1 MEGIKEGTRKSG
13 ERAWPKEDFF
23 NRELSW
29 LEFNQ
34 RVLDQAK
41 AESEDAARRHPV
53 FERMKFLS
61 IASSNLDEFF
71 MIRVASIN
79 DQYLAGYKKP
89 DPSGRTPRM
98 QLEQISARVGDM
110 VDEMYRVFRQ
120 QILPELRKSGIRL
133 LADGQLSDAQREYL
147 DEYFEQQVYP
157 VLTPMAVDSSRPF
170 PLILSK
176 SLNLGVL
183 LEDDEEPDE
192 PSFATVQVPSVLD
205 RVVYLP
211 REDGDEG
218 VQAMLLEQVI
228 SRKVGKLF
236 PGRKVIC
243 CYPYRVTRNADM
255 TIDEEGAEDLL
266 REIEKSLKQRKWGA
280 AIRLEIDHRADKR
293 LLDTLRDALEVE
305 PGFIYSIHGP
315 LNLDFLMKSLY
326 KLDYPELKYP
336 RYTPR
341 RLARPE
347 TRQSAHGFTPI
358 EAGAQPSHAE
368 APGMFERIAAGDI
381 LMYHP
386 YDSFEPVIDLIRQA
400 ARDPDVLAIKQTLY
414 RVSGDSPIV
423 AALMEAAENGK
434 QVTALLEV
442 KARFDE
448 ENNIHWGKRLEQ
460 TGAHVIYGLVG
471 LKTHSKITLIVRR
484 EQGRIR
490 RYVHLGTGNYNDVTA
505 NIYTDHGLMTCREDI
520 GEDASAFFN
529 MLTGYSEQTRL
540 HKLVAAPH
548 MLRER
553 MMALIRRETEAA
565 RSGQR
570 AGIFMKMNSLLDERI
585 ISALYEAS
593 CAGVRVRLIVRGICC
608 LVPGVPG
615 VSDNICVRSIVG
627 RYLEHS
633 RAFIFRNSG
642 NEEVYLGSADMMP
655 RNLDRRVEL
664 IFPVEDPALR
674 MRIKKLLRA
683 QWRDNVQAREL
694 APDGRY
700 YPVSGGKSPFS
711 SQDFCMESDEV

>member
-1 MEGIKEGTRKSG
+1 MEATQNRKAN
-13 ERAWPKEDFF
+13 ETMWPKEDFF

-34 RVLDQAK
+34 RVLDQAR

-61 IASSNLDEFF
+61 ITSSNLDEFF
-71 MIRVASIN
+71 MVRVASLN
-79 DQYLAGYKKP
+79 DQYQAGYNRP
-89 DPSGRTPRM
+89 DPSGLTPRM
-98 QLEQISARVGDM
+98 QLDAISRRAHDM
-110 VDEMYRVFRQ
+110 VSDMYRVFRQ

-133 LADGQLSDAQREYL
+133 LADGQLTDAQRAYL
-147 DEYFEQQVYP
+147 DDYFEQQVYP

-183 LEDDEEPDE
+183 LEDEEYPDE

-211 REDGDEG
+211 RGEGDEG
-218 VQAMLLEQVI
+218 VMAMLLEQVI
-228 SRKVGKLF
+228 SRNVARLF

-266 REIEKSLKQRKWGA
+266 QEIEKSLKQRKWGA
-280 AIRLEIDHRADKR
+280 VIRLEIDHRADKR
-293 LLDTLRDALEVE
+293 LLDTLTDALEVD
-305 PGFIYSIHGP
+305 PGFVFSIHGP

-326 KLDYPELKYP
+326 KLDYPQLKYAP
-336 RYTPR
+336 YSPR
-341 RLARPE
+341 RLDRAPSLK
-347 TRQSAHGFTPI
+347 TSPGFTPI
-358 EAGAQPSHAE
+358 EPGAAAAHTEPAT
-368 APGMFERIAAGDI
+368 MFDRIAAGDV
-381 LMYHP
+381 LLFHP
-386 YDSFEPVIDLIRQA
+386 YDSFEPVIDFIREA
-400 ARDPDVLAIKQTLY
+400 ARDPNVLAIKQTLY

-460 TGAHVIYGLVG
+460 AGAHVIYGLVG

-484 EQGRIR
+484 EGGRIR

-505 NIYTDHGLMTCREDI
+505 NIYTDHGLMTCRPDI

-529 MLTGYSEQTRL
+529 MLTGYSEQTEL
-540 HKLVAAPH
+540 KKLIAAPH
-548 MLRER
+548 MLRDR
-553 MMALIRRETEAA
+553 MTALIRRETEAA
-565 RSGQR
+565 RAGQR
-570 AGIFMKMNSLLDERI
+570 AGIFMKMNSLVDERI
-585 ISALYEAS
+585 IAALYEAS

-633 RAFIFRNSG
+633 RAFIFRNGG
-642 NEEVYLGSADMMP
+642 NEEVYLASADMMP
-655 RNLDRRVEL
+655 RNLNRRVEL
-664 IFPVEDPALR
+664 MFPVEDPALR
-674 MRIKKLLRA
+674 LRIKKLLRA

-700 YPVSGGKSPFS
+700 YPVSGGKSLFS

>member
-1 MEGIKEGTRKSG
+1 MEVLQPKHT
-13 ERAWPKEDFF
+13 WPKEDFF

-41 AESEDAARRHPV
+41 AVTEDAAKRHPV

-61 IASSNLDEFF
+61 IASTNLDEFF
-71 MIRVASIN
+71 MVRVASIN
-79 DQYLAGYKKP
+79 DQYQAGYTKA
-89 DPSGRTPRM
+89 DPSGRTPKV
-98 QLEQISARVGDM
+98 QLEQISTRVGDM
-110 VDEMYRVFRQ
+110 VQEMYQVLRQ
-120 QILPELRKSGIRL
+120 QILPELRKNGIRL
-133 LADGQLSDAQREYL
+133 LADGQLTEAQRKYL
-147 DEYFEQQVYP
+147 DDYFIQQVYP

-176 SLNLGVL
+176 SLNLGIL
-183 LEDDEEPDE
+183 LENDDHPDA
-192 PSFATVQVPSVLD
+192 PSFATVQVPSVLN
-205 RVVYLP
+205 RIVYLP
-211 REDGDEG
+211 KEEGDNG

-228 SRKVGKLF
+228 SRRVSELF

-266 REIEKSLKQRKWGA
+266 LEIEKSLKQRKWGA
-280 AIRLEIDHRADKR
+280 VIRLEIDHRADKR
-293 LLDTLRDALEVE
+293 LLKILEDAFEVDS
-305 PGFIYSIHGP
+305 GFIYSIHGP
-315 LNLDFLMKSLY
+315 LNLDFFMKNLY
-326 KLDYPELKYP
+326 KLDYPELKY
-336 RYTPR
+336 RNYTPR
-341 RLARPE
+341 KLSLAAQHASPQE
-347 TRQSAHGFTPI
+347 FIPI
-358 EAGAQPSHAE
+358 EAGAHRTAE
-368 APGMFERIAAGDI
+368 YANLFDRIAAGNI
-381 LMYHP
+381 LLYHP
-386 YDSFEPVIDLIRQA
+386 YDSFDPVIDLVHQA
-400 ARDPDVLAIKQTLY
+400 AHDPNVLAIKQTLY

-423 AALMEAAENGK
+423 AALMEAAESGK

-460 TGAHVIYGLVG
+460 AGAHVIYGLVG

-484 EQGRIR
+484 ENGRIR
-490 RYVHLGTGNYNDVTA
+490 RYVHLSTGNYNDVTA

-529 MLTGYSEQTRL
+529 MLTGFSERTEL
-540 HKLVAAPH
+540 KKLVAAPH
-548 MLRER
+548 MLRGR
-553 MMALIRRETEAA
+553 MMALIHRETEAA
-565 RSGQR
+565 RNGQR
-570 AGIFMKMNSLLDERI
+570 AGIFMKMNSLLDEKI

-593 CAGVRVRLIVRGICC
+593 CAGVRIRLMVRGICC

-642 NEEVYLGSADMMP
+642 NEEVYLSSADMMP

-664 IFPVEDPALR
+664 MFPVEDAELKVR
-674 MRIKKLLRA
+674 VKKLLRA
-683 QWRDNVQAREL
+683 QWRDNIQTREL
-694 APDGRY
+694 APDGKY
-700 YPVSGGKSPFS
+700 YPVQNGKPPFS
-711 SQDFCMESDEV
+711 SQDFCMENDEV

>member
-1 MEGIKEGTRKSG
+1 MEATQNRKAN
-13 ERAWPKEDFF
+13 ETMWPKEDFF

-34 RVLDQAK
+34 RVLDQAR

-61 IASSNLDEFF
+61 ITSSNLDEFF
-71 MIRVASIN
+71 MVRVASLN
-79 DQYLAGYKKP
+79 DQYQAGYNRP
-89 DPSGRTPRM
+89 DPSGLTPRM
-98 QLEQISARVGDM
+98 QLDAISRRAHDM
-110 VDEMYRVFRQ
+110 VSDMYRVFRQ

-133 LADGQLSDAQREYL
+133 LADGQLTDGQRAYL
-147 DEYFEQQVYP
+147 DDYFEQQVYP

-183 LEDDEEPDE
+183 LEDEEYPDE

-211 REDGDEG
+211 RGEGDGG
-218 VQAMLLEQVI
+218 VMAMLLEQVI
-228 SRKVGKLF
+228 SRNVARLF

-266 REIEKSLKQRKWGA
+266 QEIEKSLKQRKWGA
-280 AIRLEIDHRADKR
+280 VIRLEIDHRADKR
-293 LLDTLRDALEVE
+293 LLDTLTDALEVD
-305 PGFIYSIHGP
+305 PGFVFSIHGP

-326 KLDYPELKYP
+326 KLDYPQLKYAP
-336 RYTPR
+336 YSPR
-341 RLARPE
+341 RLDRA
-347 TRQSAHGFTPI
+347 QSLKTSPGFTPI
-358 EAGAQPSHAE
+358 EPGAAAAHTEPAT
-368 APGMFERIAAGDI
+368 MFDRIAAGDV
-381 LMYHP
+381 LLFHP
-386 YDSFEPVIDLIRQA
+386 YDSFEPVIDFIREA
-400 ARDPDVLAIKQTLY
+400 ARDPNVLAIKQTLY

-460 TGAHVIYGLVG
+460 AGAHVIYGLVG

-484 EQGRIR
+484 EGGRIR

-505 NIYTDHGLMTCREDI
+505 NIYTDHGLMTCRPDI

-529 MLTGYSEQTRL
+529 MLTGYSEQTEL
-540 HKLVAAPH
+540 KKLIAAPH
-548 MLRER
+548 MLRDR
-553 MMALIRRETEAA
+553 MTALIRRETEAA
-565 RSGQR
+565 RAGQR
-570 AGIFMKMNSLLDERI
+570 AGIFMKMNSLVDERI
-585 ISALYEAS
+585 IAALYEAS

-633 RAFIFRNSG
+633 RAFIFRNGG
-642 NEEVYLGSADMMP
+642 NEEVYLASADMMP
-655 RNLDRRVEL
+655 RNLNRRVEL
-664 IFPVEDPALR
+664 MFPVEEPALR
-674 MRIKKLLRA
+674 LRIKKLMRA

>member
-1 MEGIKEGTRKSG
+1 METIQNKKPNETM
-13 ERAWPKEDFF
+13 WPKEDFF

-34 RVLDQAK
+34 RVLDQAR

-61 IASSNLDEFF
+61 ITSSNLDEFF
-71 MIRVASIN
+71 MVRVASLN
-79 DQYLAGYKKP
+79 DQYQAGYNRP
-89 DPSGRTPRM
+89 DPSGLTPRM
-98 QLEQISARVGDM
+98 QLDAISRRAHDM
-110 VDEMYRVFRQ
+110 VSDMYRVFRQ

-133 LADGQLSDAQREYL
+133 LADGQLTDAQRAYL
-147 DEYFEQQVYP
+147 DDYFEQQVYP

-183 LEDDEEPDE
+183 LEDEEYPDE

-211 REDGDEG
+211 RGEGDEG
-218 VQAMLLEQVI
+218 VMAMLLEQVI
-228 SRKVGKLF
+228 SRNVARLF

-266 REIEKSLKQRKWGA
+266 QEIEKSLKQRKWGA
-280 AIRLEIDHRADKR
+280 VIRLEIDHRADKR
-293 LLDTLRDALEVE
+293 LLDTLTDALEVD
-305 PGFIYSIHGP
+305 PGFVFSIHGP

-326 KLDYPELKYP
+326 KLDYPQLKYAP
-336 RYTPR
+336 YSPR
-341 RLARPE
+341 RLDRA
-347 TRQSAHGFTPI
+347 QSLKTSPGFTPI
-358 EAGAQPSHAE
+358 EPGAAAAHSEPAT
-368 APGMFERIAAGDI
+368 MFDRIAAGDV
-381 LMYHP
+381 LLFHP
-386 YDSFEPVIDLIRQA
+386 YDSFEPVIDFIREA
-400 ARDPDVLAIKQTLY
+400 ARDPNVLAIKQTLY

-460 TGAHVIYGLVG
+460 AGAHVIYGLVG

-484 EQGRIR
+484 EGGRIR

-505 NIYTDHGLMTCREDI
+505 NIYTDHGLMTCRPDI

-529 MLTGYSEQTRL
+529 MLTGYSEQTEL
-540 HKLVAAPH
+540 KKLIAAPH
-548 MLRER
+548 MLRDR
-553 MMALIRRETEAA
+553 MTALIRRETEAA
-565 RSGQR
+565 RAGQR
-570 AGIFMKMNSLLDERI
+570 AGIFMKMNSLVDERI
-585 ISALYEAS
+585 IAALYEAS

-633 RAFIFRNSG
+633 RAFIFRNGG
-642 NEEVYLGSADMMP
+642 NEEVYLASADMMP
-655 RNLDRRVEL
+655 RNLNRRVEL
-664 IFPVEDPALR
+664 MFPVEEPALR
-674 MRIKKLLRA
+674 LRIKKLMRA

>member
-1 MEGIKEGTRKSG
+1 MENTQSKRGNEQH
-13 ERAWPKEDFF
+13 WPNEDFF

-41 AESEDAARRHPV
+41 AETEDAARRHPV

-79 DQYLAGYKKP
+79 DQHVAGYDKP
-89 DPSGRTPRM
+89 DPSGRTPLM
-98 QLEQISARVGDM
+98 QLEQISVRVADM

-120 QILPELRKSGIRL
+120 QILPELRQNGIRL
-133 LADGQLSDAQREYL
+133 LADGQLDQSQRKYL

-170 PLILSK
+170 PLILSR

-183 LEDDEEPDE
+183 LEDEEYPDE

-211 REDGDEG
+211 GKDGESG
-218 VQAMLLEQVI
+218 IQAMLLEQVI
-228 SRKVGKLF
+228 SRKMDALF
-236 PGRKVIC
+236 PGRRVIC

-266 REIEKSLKQRKWGA
+266 LEIEKSLKQRKWGA
-280 AIRLEIDHRADKR
+280 AIRLEIDHRADRR
-293 LLDTLRDALEVE
+293 LLAILEKALEVE
-305 PGFIYSIHGP
+305 PGFVYSIYGP

-326 KLDYPELKYP
+326 KLNYPALKYKP
-336 RYTPR
+336 YAPR
-341 RLARPE
+341 RLRPAVERQPVQEFVPIEHVTAPTHDEPE
-347 TRQSAHGFTPI
+347 T
-358 EAGAQPSHAE
+358 
-368 APGMFERIAAGDI
+368 MFDRIARGDV
-381 LMYHP
+381 LLYHP

-460 TGAHVIYGLVG
+460 TGAHVIYGLLG

-484 EQGRIR
+484 ENGGIR

-529 MLTGYSEQTRL
+529 MLTGYSEQTQL
-540 HKLVAAPH
+540 KKLIAAPH
-548 MLRER
+548 MLRDR

-565 RSGQR
+565 RAGQK

-585 ISALYEAS
+585 IAALYEAS

-615 VSDNICVRSIVG
+615 VSENICVRSIVG
-627 RYLEHS
+627 RFLEHS

-642 NEEVYLGSADMMP
+642 NEEVYLASADMMP

-664 IFPVEDPALR
+664 MFPVEQPELS

-683 QWRDNVQAREL
+683 QWRDNVQARQL
-694 APDGRY
+694 APDGKY
-700 YPVSGGKSPFS
+700 YPVEAGKAPFS
-711 SQDFCMESDEV
+711 SQDYCMESDEI

>member
-1 MEGIKEGTRKSG
+1 METIQNKKPNETM
-13 ERAWPKEDFF
+13 WPKEDFF

-34 RVLDQAK
+34 RVLDQAR

-61 IASSNLDEFF
+61 ITSSNLDEFF
-71 MIRVASIN
+71 MVRVASLN
-79 DQYLAGYKKP
+79 DQYQAGYNRP
-89 DPSGRTPRM
+89 DPSGLTPRM
-98 QLEQISARVGDM
+98 QLDAISRRAHDM
-110 VDEMYRVFRQ
+110 VSDMYRVFRQ

-133 LADGQLSDAQREYL
+133 LADGQLTDAQRAYL
-147 DEYFEQQVYP
+147 DDYFEQQVYP

-183 LEDDEEPDE
+183 LEDEEYPDE

-211 REDGDEG
+211 RGEGDEG
-218 VQAMLLEQVI
+218 VMAMLLEQVI
-228 SRKVGKLF
+228 SRNVARLF

-266 REIEKSLKQRKWGA
+266 QEIEKSLKQRKWGA
-280 AIRLEIDHRADKR
+280 VIRLEIDHRADKR
-293 LLDTLRDALEVE
+293 LLDTLTDALEVD
-305 PGFIYSIHGP
+305 PGFVFSIHGP

-326 KLDYPELKYP
+326 KLDYPQLKYAP
-336 RYTPR
+336 YSPR
-341 RLARPE
+341 RLDRAPSLK
-347 TRQSAHGFTPI
+347 TTPGFTPI
-358 EAGAQPSHAE
+358 EPGAAAAHSEPAT
-368 APGMFERIAAGDI
+368 MFDRIAAGDV
-381 LMYHP
+381 LLFHP
-386 YDSFEPVIDLIRQA
+386 YDSFEPVIDFIREA
-400 ARDPDVLAIKQTLY
+400 ARDPNVLAIKQTLY

-460 TGAHVIYGLVG
+460 AGAHVIYGLVG

-484 EQGRIR
+484 EGGRIR

-505 NIYTDHGLMTCREDI
+505 NIYTDHGLMTCRPDI

-529 MLTGYSEQTRL
+529 MLTGYSEQTEL
-540 HKLVAAPH
+540 EKLIAAPH
-548 MLRER
+548 MLRDR
-553 MMALIRRETEAA
+553 MTALIRRETEAA
-565 RSGQR
+565 RAGQR
-570 AGIFMKMNSLLDERI
+570 AGIFMKMNSLVDERI
-585 ISALYEAS
+585 IAALYEAS

-633 RAFIFRNSG
+633 RAFIFRNGG
-642 NEEVYLGSADMMP
+642 NEEVYLASADMMP
-655 RNLDRRVEL
+655 RNLNRRVEL
-664 IFPVEDPALR
+664 MFPVEEPALR
-674 MRIKKLLRA
+674 LRIKKLMRA

>member
-1 MEGIKEGTRKSG
+1 METIQNKKPNETM
-13 ERAWPKEDFF
+13 WPKEDFF

-34 RVLDQAK
+34 RVLDQAR

-61 IASSNLDEFF
+61 ITSSNLDEFF
-71 MIRVASIN
+71 MVRVASLN
-79 DQYLAGYKKP
+79 DQYQAGYNRP
-89 DPSGRTPRM
+89 DPSGLTPRM
-98 QLEQISARVGDM
+98 QLDAISRRAHDM
-110 VDEMYRVFRQ
+110 VSDMYRVFRQ

-133 LADGQLSDAQREYL
+133 LADGQLTDAQRAYL
-147 DEYFEQQVYP
+147 DDYFEQQVYP

-183 LEDDEEPDE
+183 LEDEEYPDE

-211 REDGDEG
+211 RGEGDEG
-218 VQAMLLEQVI
+218 VMAMLLEQVI
-228 SRKVGKLF
+228 SRNVARLF

-266 REIEKSLKQRKWGA
+266 QEIEKSLKQRKWGA
-280 AIRLEIDHRADKR
+280 VIRLEIDHRADKR
-293 LLDTLRDALEVE
+293 LLDTLTDALEVD
-305 PGFIYSIHGP
+305 PGFVFSIHGP

-326 KLDYPELKYP
+326 KLDYPQLKYAP
-336 RYTPR
+336 YSPR
-341 RLARPE
+341 RLDRAP
-347 TRQSAHGFTPI
+347 SLKPSPGFTPI
-358 EAGAQPSHAE
+358 EPGAAAAHSEPAT
-368 APGMFERIAAGDI
+368 MFDRIAAGDV
-381 LMYHP
+381 LLFHP
-386 YDSFEPVIDLIRQA
+386 YDSFEPVIDFIREA
-400 ARDPDVLAIKQTLY
+400 ARDPNVLAIKQTLY

-460 TGAHVIYGLVG
+460 AGAHVIYGLVG

-484 EQGRIR
+484 EGGRIR

-505 NIYTDHGLMTCREDI
+505 NIYTDHGLMTCRPDI

-529 MLTGYSEQTRL
+529 MLTGYSEQTEL
-540 HKLVAAPH
+540 KKLIAAPH
-548 MLRER
+548 MLRDR
-553 MMALIRRETEAA
+553 MTALIRRETEAA
-565 RSGQR
+565 RAGQR
-570 AGIFMKMNSLLDERI
+570 AGIFMKMNSLVDERI
-585 ISALYEAS
+585 IAALYEAS

-633 RAFIFRNSG
+633 RAFIFRNGG
-642 NEEVYLGSADMMP
+642 NEEVYLASADMMP
-655 RNLDRRVEL
+655 RNLNRRVEL
-664 IFPVEDPALR
+664 MFPVEEPALR
-674 MRIKKLLRA
+674 LRIKKLMRA

>member
-1 MEGIKEGTRKSG
+1 METIQNKKPNETM
-13 ERAWPKEDFF
+13 WPKEDFF

-34 RVLDQAK
+34 RVLDQAR

-61 IASSNLDEFF
+61 ITSSNLDEFF
-71 MIRVASIN
+71 MVRVASLN
-79 DQYLAGYKKP
+79 DQYQAGYNRP
-89 DPSGRTPRM
+89 DPSGLTPRM
-98 QLEQISARVGDM
+98 QLDAISRRAHDM
-110 VDEMYRVFRQ
+110 VSDMYRVFRQ

-133 LADGQLSDAQREYL
+133 LADGQLTDAQRAYL
-147 DEYFEQQVYP
+147 DDYFEQQVYP

-183 LEDDEEPDE
+183 LEDEEYPDE

-211 REDGDEG
+211 RGEGDEG
-218 VQAMLLEQVI
+218 VMAMLLEQVI
-228 SRKVGKLF
+228 SRNVARLF

-266 REIEKSLKQRKWGA
+266 QEIEKSLKQRKWGA
-280 AIRLEIDHRADKR
+280 VIRLEIDHRADKR
-293 LLDTLRDALEVE
+293 LLDTLTDALEVD
-305 PGFIYSIHGP
+305 PGFVFSIHGP

-326 KLDYPELKYP
+326 KLDYPQLKYAP
-336 RYTPR
+336 YSPR
-341 RLARPE
+341 RLDRA
-347 TRQSAHGFTPI
+347 QSLKTSPGFTPI
-358 EAGAQPSHAE
+358 EPGAAAAHSEPAT
-368 APGMFERIAAGDI
+368 MFDRIAAGDV
-381 LMYHP
+381 LLFHP
-386 YDSFEPVIDLIRQA
+386 YDSFEPVIDFIREA
-400 ARDPDVLAIKQTLY
+400 ARDPNVLAIKQTLY

-460 TGAHVIYGLVG
+460 AGAHVIYGLVG

-484 EQGRIR
+484 EGGRIR

-505 NIYTDHGLMTCREDI
+505 NIYTDHGLMTCRPDI

-529 MLTGYSEQTRL
+529 MLTGYSEQTEL
-540 HKLVAAPH
+540 KKLIAAPH
-548 MLRER
+548 MLRDR
-553 MMALIRRETEAA
+553 MTALIRRETEAA
-565 RSGQR
+565 RAGQR
-570 AGIFMKMNSLLDERI
+570 AGIFMKMNSLVDERI
-585 ISALYEAS
+585 IAALYEAS

-633 RAFIFRNSG
+633 RAFIFRNGG
-642 NEEVYLGSADMMP
+642 NEEVYLASADMMP
-655 RNLDRRVEL
+655 RNLNRRVEL
-664 IFPVEDPALR
+664 MFPVEDPALR
-674 MRIKKLLRA
+674 LRIKKLMRA

>member
-1 MEGIKEGTRKSG
+1 METIQNKKPNETM
-13 ERAWPKEDFF
+13 WPKEDFF

-34 RVLDQAK
+34 RVLDQAR

-61 IASSNLDEFF
+61 ITSSNLDEFF
-71 MIRVASIN
+71 MVRVASLN
-79 DQYLAGYKKP
+79 DQYQAGYNRP
-89 DPSGRTPRM
+89 DPSGLTPRM
-98 QLEQISARVGDM
+98 QLDAISRRAHDM
-110 VDEMYRVFRQ
+110 VSDMYRVFRQ

-133 LADGQLSDAQREYL
+133 LADGQLTDAQRAYL
-147 DEYFEQQVYP
+147 DDYFEQQVYP

-183 LEDDEEPDE
+183 LEDEEYPDE

-211 REDGDEG
+211 RGEGDEG
-218 VQAMLLEQVI
+218 VMAMLLEQVI
-228 SRKVGKLF
+228 SRNVARLF

-266 REIEKSLKQRKWGA
+266 QEIEKSLKQRKWGA
-280 AIRLEIDHRADKR
+280 VIRLEIDHRADKR
-293 LLDTLRDALEVE
+293 LLDTLTDALEVD
-305 PGFIYSIHGP
+305 PGFVFSIHGP

-326 KLDYPELKYP
+326 KLDYPQLKYAP
-336 RYTPR
+336 YSPR
-341 RLARPE
+341 RLDRA
-347 TRQSAHGFTPI
+347 QSLKTSPGFTPI
-358 EAGAQPSHAE
+358 EPGAAAAHTEPAT
-368 APGMFERIAAGDI
+368 MFDRIAAGDV
-381 LMYHP
+381 LLFHP
-386 YDSFEPVIDLIRQA
+386 YDSFEPVIDFIREA
-400 ARDPDVLAIKQTLY
+400 ARDPNVLAIKQTLY

-460 TGAHVIYGLVG
+460 AGAHVIYGLVG

-484 EQGRIR
+484 EGGRIR

-505 NIYTDHGLMTCREDI
+505 NIYTDHGLMTCRPDI

-529 MLTGYSEQTRL
+529 MLTGYSEQTEL
-540 HKLVAAPH
+540 KKLIAAPH
-548 MLRER
+548 MLRDR
-553 MMALIRRETEAA
+553 MTALIRRETEAA
-565 RSGQR
+565 RAGQR
-570 AGIFMKMNSLLDERI
+570 AGIFMKMNSLVDERI
-585 ISALYEAS
+585 IAALYEAS

-633 RAFIFRNSG
+633 RAFIFRNGG
-642 NEEVYLGSADMMP
+642 NEEVYLASADMMP
-655 RNLDRRVEL
+655 RNLNRRVEL
-664 IFPVEDPALR
+664 MFPVEDPALR
-674 MRIKKLLRA
+674 LRIKKLLRA

>member
-1 MEGIKEGTRKSG
+1 MEATQNRKAN
-13 ERAWPKEDFF
+13 ETMWPKEDFF

-34 RVLDQAK
+34 RVLDQAR

-61 IASSNLDEFF
+61 ITSSNLDEFF
-71 MIRVASIN
+71 MVRVASLN
-79 DQYLAGYKKP
+79 DQYQAGYNRP
-89 DPSGRTPRM
+89 DPSGLTPRM
-98 QLEQISARVGDM
+98 QLDAISRRAHDM
-110 VDEMYRVFRQ
+110 VSDMYRVFRQ

-133 LADGQLSDAQREYL
+133 LADGQLTDGQRAYL
-147 DEYFEQQVYP
+147 DDYFEQQVYP

-183 LEDDEEPDE
+183 LEDEEYPDE

-211 REDGDEG
+211 RGEGDGG
-218 VQAMLLEQVI
+218 VMAMLLEQVI
-228 SRKVGKLF
+228 SRNVARLF

-266 REIEKSLKQRKWGA
+266 QEIEKSLKQRKWGA
-280 AIRLEIDHRADKR
+280 VIRLEIDHRADKR
-293 LLDTLRDALEVE
+293 LLDTLTDALEVD
-305 PGFIYSIHGP
+305 PGFVFSIHGP

-326 KLDYPELKYP
+326 KLDYPQLKYAP
-336 RYTPR
+336 YSPR
-341 RLARPE
+341 RLDRA
-347 TRQSAHGFTPI
+347 QSLKTSPGFTPI
-358 EAGAQPSHAE
+358 EPGAAAAHTEPAT
-368 APGMFERIAAGDI
+368 MFDRIAAGDV
-381 LMYHP
+381 LLFHP
-386 YDSFEPVIDLIRQA
+386 YDSFEPVIDFIREA
-400 ARDPDVLAIKQTLY
+400 ARDPNVLAIKQTLY

-460 TGAHVIYGLVG
+460 AGAHVIYGLVG

-484 EQGRIR
+484 EGGRIR

-505 NIYTDHGLMTCREDI
+505 NIYTDHGLMTCRPDI

-529 MLTGYSEQTRL
+529 MLTGYSEQTEL
-540 HKLVAAPH
+540 EKLIAAPH
-548 MLRER
+548 MLRDR
-553 MMALIRRETEAA
+553 MTALIRRETEAA
-565 RSGQR
+565 RAGQR
-570 AGIFMKMNSLLDERI
+570 AGIFMKMNSLVDERI
-585 ISALYEAS
+585 IAALYEAS

-633 RAFIFRNSG
+633 RAFIFRNGG
-642 NEEVYLGSADMMP
+642 NEEVYLASADMMP
-655 RNLDRRVEL
+655 RNLNRRVEL
-664 IFPVEDPALR
+664 MFPVEEPALR
-674 MRIKKLLRA
+674 LRIKKLMRA

>member
-1 MEGIKEGTRKSG
+1 MEGSQAKHHNEH
-13 ERAWPKEDFF
+13 AWPKEDFF

-41 AESEDAARRHPV
+41 AESEDAAKRHPV

-61 IASSNLDEFF
+61 IAGSNLDEFF

-79 DQYLAGYKKP
+79 DQYQAGYNKP
-89 DPSGRTPRM
+89 DPSGRTPKM

-110 VDEMYRVFRQ
+110 VHEMYHVLRQ
-120 QILPELRKSGIRL
+120 QILPELRKNGIRL
-133 LADGQLSDAQREYL
+133 LADGQLTESQRNYL
-147 DEYFEQQVYP
+147 DDYFEQQVYP

-183 LEDDEEPDE
+183 LASDDPDE

-211 REDGDEG
+211 NGEGDMG

-228 SRKVGKLF
+228 SRRVSELF

-280 AIRLEIDHRADKR
+280 VIRLEIDHRADKR
-293 LLDTLRDALEVE
+293 LLSILEDALEVD
-305 PGFIYSIHGP
+305 PGFVYSVHGP
-315 LNLDFLMKSLY
+315 LNLDFLMKNLY
-326 KLDYPELKYP
+326 KLDYPELKYDK
-336 RYTPR
+336 YTPR
-341 RLARPE
+341 KLSIVHEHTNALE
-347 TRQSAHGFTPI
+347 FTPI
-358 EAGAQPSHAE
+358 EAGVHHNSE
-368 APGMFERIAAGDI
+368 SVSMFERIAAGDI

-386 YDSFEPVIDLIRQA
+386 YDSFEPVIDFIREA

-460 TGAHVIYGLVG
+460 AGAHVIYGLVG

-484 EQGRIR
+484 ENGRIR
-490 RYVHLGTGNYNDVTA
+490 RYVHLSTGNYNDVTA
-505 NIYTDHGLMTCREDI
+505 NIYTDHGMMTCREDI

-529 MLTGYSEQTRL
+529 MLTGYSEQTEL
-540 HKLVAAPH
+540 HKLIAAPH

-553 MMALIRRETEAA
+553 MMSLIRRETEAA

-593 CAGVRVRLIVRGICC
+593 CAGVRVKLIVRGICC

-615 VSDNICVRSIVG
+615 VSENICVRSIVG

-642 NEEVYLGSADMMP
+642 NEEVYLASADMMP

-664 IFPVEDPALR
+664 MFPVEDPELSL
-674 MRIKKLLRA
+674 RIKKLLRA
-683 QWRDNVQAREL
+683 QWRDNIQAREL
-694 APDGRY
+694 RPDGRY
-700 YPVSGGKSPFS
+700 YPVENGKAPFS
-711 SQDFCMESDEV
+711 SQDFCMENSDV

>member
-1 MEGIKEGTRKSG
+1 MEVSQSKH
-13 ERAWPKEDFF
+13 AWPKEDFF

-41 AESEDAARRHPV
+41 AETEDAAKRHPV

-61 IASSNLDEFF
+61 IASTNLDEFF
-71 MIRVASIN
+71 MVRVASIN
-79 DQYLAGYKKP
+79 DQYQAGYTKA
-89 DPSGRTPRM
+89 DPSGRTPKM

-110 VDEMYRVFRQ
+110 VGEMYQVLRQ
-120 QILPELRKSGIRL
+120 QILPELRKNGIRL
-133 LADGQLSDAQREYL
+133 LADGQLTDAQRKYL
-147 DEYFEQQVYP
+147 DDYFVQQVYP

-176 SLNLGVL
+176 SLNLGIL
-183 LEDDEEPDE
+183 LENDEHPDT
-192 PSFATVQVPSVLD
+192 PSFATVQVPSVLN
-205 RVVYLP
+205 RIVYLP
-211 REDGDEG
+211 KEEGDSG

-228 SRKVGKLF
+228 SRKVSELF

-266 REIEKSLKQRKWGA
+266 LEIEKSLKQRKWGA
-280 AIRLEIDHRADKR
+280 VIRLEIDHRADKR
-293 LLDTLRDALEVE
+293 LLKILEDAFEVD
-305 PGFIYSIHGP
+305 PGFVYSIHGP
-315 LNLDFLMKSLY
+315 LNLDFFMKNLY
-326 KLDYPELKYP
+326 KLDYPELKY
-336 RYTPR
+336 RDYTPR
-341 RLARPE
+341 KLSLAVQHTNPQE
-347 TRQSAHGFTPI
+347 FIPI
-358 EAGAQPSHAE
+358 EAGTHHTAE
-368 APGMFERIAAGDI
+368 YANLFDRIAAGDI
-381 LMYHP
+381 LLYHP
-386 YDSFEPVIDLIRQA
+386 YDSFDPVIDLVHQA
-400 ARDPDVLAIKQTLY
+400 AHDPNVLAIKQTLY

-460 TGAHVIYGLVG
+460 AGAHVIYGLVG

-484 EQGRIR
+484 ENGRIR
-490 RYVHLGTGNYNDVTA
+490 RYVHLSTGNYNDVTA

-529 MLTGYSEQTRL
+529 MLTGFSERTEL
-540 HKLVAAPH
+540 KKLIAAPH
-548 MLRER
+548 MLRDR
-553 MMALIRRETEAA
+553 MTALIRRETEAA
-565 RSGQR
+565 RNGQR
-570 AGIFMKMNSLLDERI
+570 AGIFMKMNSLLDEKI

-593 CAGVRVRLIVRGICC
+593 CAGVRIRLIVRGICC

-642 NEEVYLGSADMMP
+642 NEEVYLASADMMP

-664 IFPVEDPALR
+664 MFPVEDEELKLR
-674 MRIKKLLRA
+674 VKKLLRA
-683 QWRDNVQAREL
+683 QWRDNIQAREL
-694 APDGRY
+694 APDGKY
-700 YPVSGGKSPFS
+700 YPVQNGKPPFS
-711 SQDFCMESDEV
+711 SQDFCMENDEV

>member
-1 MEGIKEGTRKSG
+1 MEATQNRKAN
-13 ERAWPKEDFF
+13 ETMWPKEDFF

-34 RVLDQAK
+34 RVLDQAR

-61 IASSNLDEFF
+61 ITSSNLDEFF
-71 MIRVASIN
+71 MVRVASLN
-79 DQYLAGYKKP
+79 DQYQAGYNRP
-89 DPSGRTPRM
+89 DPSGLTPRM
-98 QLEQISARVGDM
+98 QLDAISRRAHDM
-110 VDEMYRVFRQ
+110 VSDMYRVFRQ

-133 LADGQLSDAQREYL
+133 LADGQLTDGQRAYL
-147 DEYFEQQVYP
+147 DDYFEQQVYP

-183 LEDDEEPDE
+183 LEDEEYPDE

-211 REDGDEG
+211 RGEGDEG
-218 VQAMLLEQVI
+218 VMAMLLEQVI
-228 SRKVGKLF
+228 SRNVARLF

-266 REIEKSLKQRKWGA
+266 QEIEKSLKQRRWGA
-280 AIRLEIDHRADKR
+280 VIRLEIDHRADKR
-293 LLDTLRDALEVE
+293 LLDTLTDALEVD
-305 PGFIYSIHGP
+305 PGFVFSIHGP

-326 KLDYPELKYP
+326 KLDYPQLKYAP
-336 RYTPR
+336 YSPR
-341 RLARPE
+341 RLDRAQALKP
-347 TRQSAHGFTPI
+347 SSGFTPI
-358 EAGAQPSHAE
+358 EPGAAAAHTEPAT
-368 APGMFERIAAGDI
+368 MFDRIAAGDV
-381 LMYHP
+381 LLFHP
-386 YDSFEPVIDLIRQA
+386 YDSFEPVIDFIREA
-400 ARDPDVLAIKQTLY
+400 ARDPNVLAIKQTLY

-460 TGAHVIYGLVG
+460 AGAHVIYGLVG

-484 EQGRIR
+484 EGGRIR

-505 NIYTDHGLMTCREDI
+505 NIYTDHGLMTCRPDI

-529 MLTGYSEQTRL
+529 MLTGYSEQTSL
-540 HKLVAAPH
+540 KKLIAAPH
-548 MLRER
+548 MLRDR
-553 MMALIRRETEAA
+553 MTALIRRETEAA
-565 RSGQR
+565 RAGQR
-570 AGIFMKMNSLLDERI
+570 AGIFMKMNSLVDERI
-585 ISALYEAS
+585 IAALYEAS

-633 RAFIFRNSG
+633 RAFIFRNG
-642 NEEVYLGSADMMP
+642 GDEEVYLASADMMP
-655 RNLDRRVEL
+655 RNLNRRVEL
-664 IFPVEDPALR
+664 MFPVEDPVLR
-674 MRIKKLLRA
+674 LRIKKLMRA

>member
-1 MEGIKEGTRKSG
+1 MDSVQSKRGSELR
-13 ERAWPKEDFF
+13 WPKEDFF

-41 AESEDAARRHPV
+41 AETEDAARRHPV

-79 DQYLAGYKKP
+79 DQHIAGYDKP
-89 DPSGRTPRM
+89 DPSGRTPLM
-98 QLEQISARVGDM
+98 QLEDISVRVGDM
-110 VDEMYRVFRQ
+110 VDEMYRVLRQ
-120 QILPELRKSGIRL
+120 QILPELRQNGIRL
-133 LADGQLSDAQREYL
+133 LADGQLNPSQRKYL

-170 PLILSK
+170 PLILSR

-183 LEDDEEPDE
+183 LENEEEPDE

-211 REDGDEG
+211 AQEGDKG
-218 VQAMLLEQVI
+218 IQAMLLEQVI
-228 SRKVGKLF
+228 SRKIAALF
-236 PGRKVIC
+236 PGRRVIC
-243 CYPYRVTRNADM
+243 CHPYRVTRNADM

-266 REIEKSLKQRKWGA
+266 LEIEKSLKQRKWGA

-293 LLDTLRDALEVE
+293 LLDILERALEVN
-305 PGFIYSIHGP
+305 PGFVYSIYGP

-326 KLDYPELKYP
+326 KLNYPALKYKP
-336 RYTPR
+336 YSPR
-341 RLARPE
+341 RLRP
-347 TRQSAHGFTPI
+347 AHDQPPAQEFVPI
-358 EAGAQPSHAE
+358 EHGAAPAHDQPDT
-368 APGMFERIAAGDI
+368 MFDRIAGGDV
-381 LMYHP
+381 LLYHP

-400 ARDPDVLAIKQTLY
+400 ARDPNVLAIKQTLY

-423 AALMEAAENGK
+423 AALMDAAENGK

-460 TGAHVIYGLVG
+460 AGAHVIYGLLG

-484 EQGRIR
+484 ENGLIR

-529 MLTGYSEQTRL
+529 MLTGYSEQTEL
-540 HKLVAAPH
+540 KKLIAAPH
-548 MLRER
+548 MLRDR
-553 MMALIRRETEAA
+553 MMALIRRETETA
-565 RSGQR
+565 RAGQK

-585 ISALYEAS
+585 IAALYEAS

-642 NEEVYLGSADMMP
+642 NEEVYLASADMMP

-664 IFPVEDPALR
+664 MFPVEQPELSL
-674 MRIKKLLRA
+674 RIKKLLRA
-683 QWRDNVQAREL
+683 QWRDNVQARQL
-694 APDGRY
+694 APDGKY
-700 YPVSGGKSPFS
+700 YPIEGGKTPFS
-711 SQDFCMESDEV
+711 SQDYCMMSDDI

>member
-1 MEGIKEGTRKSG
+1 METIQNKKPNETM
-13 ERAWPKEDFF
+13 WPKEDFF

-34 RVLDQAK
+34 RVLDQAR

-61 IASSNLDEFF
+61 ITSSNLDEFF
-71 MIRVASIN
+71 MVRVASLN
-79 DQYLAGYKKP
+79 DQYQAGYNRP
-89 DPSGRTPRM
+89 DPSGLTPRM
-98 QLEQISARVGDM
+98 QLDAISRRAHDM
-110 VDEMYRVFRQ
+110 VSDMYRVFRQ

-133 LADGQLSDAQREYL
+133 LADGQLTDAQRAYL
-147 DEYFEQQVYP
+147 DDYFEQQVYP

-183 LEDDEEPDE
+183 LEDEEYPDE

-211 REDGDEG
+211 RGEGDEG
-218 VQAMLLEQVI
+218 VMAMLLEQVI
-228 SRKVGKLF
+228 SRNVARLF

-266 REIEKSLKQRKWGA
+266 QEIEKSLKQRKWGA
-280 AIRLEIDHRADKR
+280 VIRLEIDHRADKR
-293 LLDTLRDALEVE
+293 LLDTLTDALEVD
-305 PGFIYSIHGP
+305 PGFVFSIHGP

-326 KLDYPELKYP
+326 KLDYPQLKYAP
-336 RYTPR
+336 YSPR
-341 RLARPE
+341 RLDRAPSLK
-347 TRQSAHGFTPI
+347 TTPGFTPI
-358 EAGAQPSHAE
+358 EPGAAAAHSEPAT
-368 APGMFERIAAGDI
+368 MFDRIAAGDV
-381 LMYHP
+381 LLFHP
-386 YDSFEPVIDLIRQA
+386 YDSFEPVIDFIREA
-400 ARDPDVLAIKQTLY
+400 ARDPNVLAIKQTLY

-460 TGAHVIYGLVG
+460 AGAHVIYGLVG

-484 EQGRIR
+484 EGGRIR

-505 NIYTDHGLMTCREDI
+505 NIYTDHGLMTCRPDI

-529 MLTGYSEQTRL
+529 MLTGYSEQTEL
-540 HKLVAAPH
+540 EKLIAAPH
-548 MLRER
+548 MLRDR
-553 MMALIRRETEAA
+553 MTALIRRETEAA
-565 RSGQR
+565 RAGQR
-570 AGIFMKMNSLLDERI
+570 AGIFMKMNSLVDERI
-585 ISALYEAS
+585 IAALYEAS

-633 RAFIFRNSG
+633 RAFIFRNGG
-642 NEEVYLGSADMMP
+642 NEEVYLASADMMP
-655 RNLDRRVEL
+655 RNLNRRVEL
-664 IFPVEDPALR
+664 MLPVEEPALR
-674 MRIKKLLRA
+674 LRIKKLMRA

>member
-1 MEGIKEGTRKSG
+1 MEATQNRKAN
-13 ERAWPKEDFF
+13 ETMWPKEDFF

-34 RVLDQAK
+34 RVLDQAR

-61 IASSNLDEFF
+61 ITSSNLDEFF
-71 MIRVASIN
+71 MVRVASLN
-79 DQYLAGYKKP
+79 DQYQAGYNRP
-89 DPSGRTPRM
+89 DPSGLTPRM
-98 QLEQISARVGDM
+98 QLDAISRRAHDM
-110 VDEMYRVFRQ
+110 VSDMYRVFRQ

-133 LADGQLSDAQREYL
+133 LADGQLTDGQRAYL
-147 DEYFEQQVYP
+147 DDYFEQQVYP

-183 LEDDEEPDE
+183 LEDEEYPDE

-211 REDGDEG
+211 RGEGDGG
-218 VQAMLLEQVI
+218 VMAMLLEQVI
-228 SRKVGKLF
+228 SRNVARLF

-266 REIEKSLKQRKWGA
+266 QEIEKSLKQRKWGA
-280 AIRLEIDHRADKR
+280 VIRLEIDHRADKR
-293 LLDTLRDALEVE
+293 LLDTLTDALEVD
-305 PGFIYSIHGP
+305 PGFVFSIHGP

-326 KLDYPELKYP
+326 KLDYPQLKYAP
-336 RYTPR
+336 YSPR
-341 RLARPE
+341 RLDRA
-347 TRQSAHGFTPI
+347 QSLKPAPGFTPI
-358 EAGAQPSHAE
+358 EPGAAAAHTEPAT
-368 APGMFERIAAGDI
+368 MFDRIAAGDV
-381 LMYHP
+381 LLFHP
-386 YDSFEPVIDLIRQA
+386 YDSFEPVIDFIREA
-400 ARDPDVLAIKQTLY
+400 ARDPNVLAIKQTLY

-460 TGAHVIYGLVG
+460 AGAHVIYGLVG

-484 EQGRIR
+484 EGGRIR

-505 NIYTDHGLMTCREDI
+505 NIYTDHGLMTCRPDI

-529 MLTGYSEQTRL
+529 MLTGYSEQTAL
-540 HKLVAAPH
+540 KKLIAAPH
-548 MLRER
+548 MLRDR
-553 MMALIRRETEAA
+553 MTALIRRETEAA
-565 RSGQR
+565 RAGQR
-570 AGIFMKMNSLLDERI
+570 AGIFMKMNSLVDERI
-585 ISALYEAS
+585 IAALYEAS

-633 RAFIFRNSG
+633 RAFIFRNG
-642 NEEVYLGSADMMP
+642 GDEEVYLASADMMP
-655 RNLDRRVEL
+655 RNLNRRVEL
-664 IFPVEDPALR
+664 MFPVEDPALR
-674 MRIKKLLRA
+674 LRIKKLLRA

>member
-1 MEGIKEGTRKSG
+1 METIQNKKPNETM
-13 ERAWPKEDFF
+13 WPKEDFF

-34 RVLDQAK
+34 RVLDQAR

-61 IASSNLDEFF
+61 ITSSNLDEFF
-71 MIRVASIN
+71 MVRVASLN
-79 DQYLAGYKKP
+79 DQYQAGYNRP
-89 DPSGRTPRM
+89 DPSGLTPRM
-98 QLEQISARVGDM
+98 QLDAISRRAHDM
-110 VDEMYRVFRQ
+110 VSDMYRVFRQ

-133 LADGQLSDAQREYL
+133 LADGQLTDAQRAYL
-147 DEYFEQQVYP
+147 DDYFEQQVYP

-183 LEDDEEPDE
+183 LEDEEYPDE

-211 REDGDEG
+211 RGEGDEG
-218 VQAMLLEQVI
+218 VMAMLLEQVI
-228 SRKVGKLF
+228 SRNVARLF

-266 REIEKSLKQRKWGA
+266 QEIEKSLKQRKWGA
-280 AIRLEIDHRADKR
+280 VIRLEIDHRADKR
-293 LLDTLRDALEVE
+293 LLDTLTDALEVD
-305 PGFIYSIHGP
+305 PGFVFSIHGP

-326 KLDYPELKYP
+326 KLDYPQLKYAP
-336 RYTPR
+336 YSPR
-341 RLARPE
+341 RLDRAPSLK
-347 TRQSAHGFTPI
+347 TSPGFTPI
-358 EAGAQPSHAE
+358 EPGAAAAHTEPAT
-368 APGMFERIAAGDI
+368 MFDRIAAGDV
-381 LMYHP
+381 LLFHP
-386 YDSFEPVIDLIRQA
+386 YDSFEPVIDFIREA
-400 ARDPDVLAIKQTLY
+400 ARDPNVLAIKQTLY

-460 TGAHVIYGLVG
+460 AGAHVIYGLVG

-484 EQGRIR
+484 EGGRIR

-505 NIYTDHGLMTCREDI
+505 NIYTDHGLMTCRPDI

-529 MLTGYSEQTRL
+529 MLTGYSEQTEL
-540 HKLVAAPH
+540 KKLIAAPH
-548 MLRER
+548 MLRDR
-553 MMALIRRETEAA
+553 MTALIRRETEAA
-565 RSGQR
+565 RAGQR
-570 AGIFMKMNSLLDERI
+570 AGIFMKMNSLVDERI
-585 ISALYEAS
+585 IAALYEAS

-633 RAFIFRNSG
+633 RAFIFRNGG
-642 NEEVYLGSADMMP
+642 NEEVYLASADMMP
-655 RNLDRRVEL
+655 RNLNRRVEL
-664 IFPVEDPALR
+664 MFPVEDPALR
-674 MRIKKLLRA
+674 LRIKKLLRA

>member
-1 MEGIKEGTRKSG
+1 METIQNKKPNETM
-13 ERAWPKEDFF
+13 WPKEDFF

-34 RVLDQAK
+34 RVLDQAR

-61 IASSNLDEFF
+61 ITSSNLDEFF
-71 MIRVASIN
+71 MVRVASLN
-79 DQYLAGYKKP
+79 DQYQAGYNRP
-89 DPSGRTPRM
+89 DPSGLTPRM
-98 QLEQISARVGDM
+98 QLDAISRRAHDM
-110 VDEMYRVFRQ
+110 VSDMYRVFRQ

-133 LADGQLSDAQREYL
+133 LADGQLTDAQRAYL
-147 DEYFEQQVYP
+147 DDYFEQQVYP

-183 LEDDEEPDE
+183 LEDEEYPDE

-211 REDGDEG
+211 RGEGDEG
-218 VQAMLLEQVI
+218 VMAMLLEQVI
-228 SRKVGKLF
+228 SRNVARLF

-266 REIEKSLKQRKWGA
+266 QEIEKSLKQRKWGA
-280 AIRLEIDHRADKR
+280 VIRLEIDHRADKR
-293 LLDTLRDALEVE
+293 LLDTLTDALEVD
-305 PGFIYSIHGP
+305 PGFVFSIHGP

-326 KLDYPELKYP
+326 KLDYPQLKYAP
-336 RYTPR
+336 YSPR
-341 RLARPE
+341 RLDRAPSLK
-347 TRQSAHGFTPI
+347 TTPGFTPI
-358 EAGAQPSHAE
+358 EPGAAAAHSEPAT
-368 APGMFERIAAGDI
+368 MFDRIAAGDV
-381 LMYHP
+381 LLFHP
-386 YDSFEPVIDLIRQA
+386 YDSFEPVIDFIREA
-400 ARDPDVLAIKQTLY
+400 ARDPNVLAIKQTLY

-460 TGAHVIYGLVG
+460 AGAHVIYGLVG

-484 EQGRIR
+484 EGGRIR

-505 NIYTDHGLMTCREDI
+505 NIYTDHGLMTCRPDI

-529 MLTGYSEQTRL
+529 MLTGYSEQTEL
-540 HKLVAAPH
+540 KKLIAAPH
-548 MLRER
+548 MLRDR
-553 MMALIRRETEAA
+553 MTALIRRETEAA
-565 RSGQR
+565 RAGQR
-570 AGIFMKMNSLLDERI
+570 AGIFMKMNSLVDERI
-585 ISALYEAS
+585 IAALYEAS

-633 RAFIFRNSG
+633 RAFIFRNG
-642 NEEVYLGSADMMP
+642 GDEEVYLASADMMP
-655 RNLDRRVEL
+655 RNLNRRVEL
-664 IFPVEDPALR
+664 MFPVEEPALR
-674 MRIKKLLRA
+674 LRIKKLMRA